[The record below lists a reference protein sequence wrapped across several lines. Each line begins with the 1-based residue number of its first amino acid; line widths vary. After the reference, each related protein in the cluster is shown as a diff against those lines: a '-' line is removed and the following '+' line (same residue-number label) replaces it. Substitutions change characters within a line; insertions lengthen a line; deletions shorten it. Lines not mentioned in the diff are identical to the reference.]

1 MKNGAKVDIKNNQG
15 YTPLKYALKYYK
27 SLSIINPLLTS
38 NAKINEKNNKGEA
51 ALSIALNLN

>member
-15 YTPLKYALKYYK
+15 YTPLKYALKYYN

-38 NAKINEKNNKGEA
+38 NAKINEKNNKGET